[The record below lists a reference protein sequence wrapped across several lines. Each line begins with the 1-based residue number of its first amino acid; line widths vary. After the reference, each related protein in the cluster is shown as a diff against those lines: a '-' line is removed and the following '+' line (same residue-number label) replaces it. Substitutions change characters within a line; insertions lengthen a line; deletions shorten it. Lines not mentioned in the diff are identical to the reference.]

1 MEVQRILLHFK
12 RSEVIKRH
20 NGITFIFYPGLPH
33 TLQPLDSLMQ
43 GLLHQ
48 KGPTEYP
55 TFRYMQ
61 FSLPLTLVQGTPPR
75 DGEDRVRDAHQDREP
90 GQEG

>member
-12 RSEVIKRH
+12 RSEVIETH

-43 GLLHQ
+43 GLSP
-48 KGPTEYP
+48 KGTYP
-55 TFRYMQ
+55 IPYLQ
-61 FSLPLTLVQGTPPR
+61 VYAVQLATHPCTGHTPERWRGPCT
-75 DGEDRVRDAHQDREP
+75 
-90 GQEG
+90 